1 MIRETDTAT
10 GELYR
15 LTPDE
20 AIWWAMWMTPAGVW
34 AGFREPKP

>member
-15 LTPDE
+15 LRPDD
-20 AIWWAMWMTPAGVW
+20 AIWWAIRYRSGPTHRRRW
-34 AGFREPKP
+34 